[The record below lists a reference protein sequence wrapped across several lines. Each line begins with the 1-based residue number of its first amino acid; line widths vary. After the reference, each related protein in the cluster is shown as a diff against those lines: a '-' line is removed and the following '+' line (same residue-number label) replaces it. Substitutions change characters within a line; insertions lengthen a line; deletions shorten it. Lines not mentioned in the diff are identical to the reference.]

1 MKFRTE
7 IHIKK
12 SEHRLS
18 YRKPL
23 LMMGSCFTEN
33 MGSYLSNYLFKC
45 TVNPFGVTYNP
56 FSLKKG
62 IEALLY
68 KEEYLPEDLQFRREL
83 YFSFDHYTKF
93 SDPVAE
99 SALEKINTSFQRAK
113 DSLHQAGTLI
123 LTFGTAYTYK
133 YLKSG
138 EVVNNCHKIPASEFE
153 RRMLGIDEMVEP
165 YLLLIDTLHTLN
177 PDLHILFTLSPVRH
191 LKDGLIENQKS
202 KASLLMAI
210 HRIVEAR
217 PVKCSYFPA
226 YEIMMD
232 DLRDYRYY
240 KEDLLHPNEQ
250 AVDYIWQ
257 HFSENYID
265 AESLSIMKEL
275 DPVLKA
281 FTHRPLHTSTKEYHT
296 FRTSID
302 EKVRKLKENYSFLN
316 WSVLE

>member
-7 IHIKK
+7 IHIPKAYH
-12 SEHRLS
+12 SLS
-18 YRKPL
+18 YRKPV

-33 MGSYLSNYLFKC
+33 IGSYLGNYLFNC
-45 TVNPFGVTYNP
+45 IVNPFGVTYNP

-62 IEALLY
+62 LEELLY
-68 KEEYLPEDLQFRREL
+68 KEKYAPEDLQFRKEL

-99 SALEKINTSFQRAK
+99 YALEKMNSSFLRAK
-113 DSLHQAGTLI
+113 NYLHEAGTLI

-153 RRMLGIDEMVEP
+153 RRMLGTDEIVES
-165 YLLLIDTLHTLN
+165 YLQLLDDLRKVN
-177 PDLHILFTLSPVRH
+177 PDIHILFTVSPVRH
-191 LKDGLIENQKS
+191 LKDGLVENQLS
-202 KASLLMAI
+202 KATLLLAI
-210 HRIVEAR
+210 HRIINAR
-217 PVKCSYFPA
+217 PETCSYFPA

-240 KEDLLHPNEQ
+240 KDDLLHPNEQ
-250 AVDYIWQ
+250 AISYIWQ

-265 AESLSIMKEL
+265 RESLRIMKQL

-281 FTHRPLHTSTKEYHT
+281 FSHRPLHTSTKEYHN
-296 FRTSID
+296 FRASTL
-302 EKVRKLKENYSFLN
+302 EKVRKLKDNYSFLN
-316 WSVLE
+316 WTVLE